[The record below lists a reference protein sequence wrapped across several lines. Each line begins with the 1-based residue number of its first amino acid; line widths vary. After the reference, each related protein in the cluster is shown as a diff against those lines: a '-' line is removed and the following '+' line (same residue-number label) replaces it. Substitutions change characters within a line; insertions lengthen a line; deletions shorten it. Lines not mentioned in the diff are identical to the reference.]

1 MPETIGAGI
10 GSCCA
15 EMKKPPAVSA
25 RARPKKKTAQSHTDF
40 ATRNRKDKIERQQRK
55 KKERFWSSFF
65 ARKTVPSYLRSLS

>member
-25 RARPKKKTAQSHTDF
+25 LARPKKKTAQSHTDF

-55 KKERFWSSFF
+55 KKSAFGRRSS
-65 ARKTVPSYLRSLS
+65 RVKPYRRISDP

>member
-25 RARPKKKTAQSHTDF
+25 RPKKKKLAQSHTDF

-55 KKERFWSSFF
+55 KKSAFGRRSS
-65 ARKTVPSYLRSLS
+65 RVKPYRRISDP

>member
-25 RARPKKKTAQSHTDF
+25 RPKKKKLAQSHTDF
-40 ATRNRKDKIERQQRK
+40 ATR
-55 KKERFWSSFF
+55 
-65 ARKTVPSYLRSLS
+65 